1 MSSPALL
8 EGQPFLIGQAIV
20 AALRASPALSGALV
34 LDNPVRAQE
43 LADGDRIVFF
53 EDGTDRP
60 NGDQPNQSPRR
71 VYGFSVGVIRR
82 GGTDVRKAA
91 HTDYRAAMRVVR
103 ASMPA
108 IQALGVALD
117 GSGLVHGQVV
127 YRLENIDLGGSLV
140 LGTFTVDYR
149 DPG

>member
-20 AALRASPALSGALV
+20 AALRVSPALSGALL

-43 LADGDRIVFF
+43 LVDGDRIVFF
-53 EDGTDRP
+53 EDGADRP
-60 NGDQPNQSPRR
+60 NGDQPGQSPRR
-71 VYGFSVGVIRR
+71 VYSFSIGVIRR
-82 GGTDVRKAA
+82 GADARKAA
-91 HTDYRAAMRVVR
+91 HTDYRAAMRAVR

-108 IQALGVALD
+108 IQAQGVTLD